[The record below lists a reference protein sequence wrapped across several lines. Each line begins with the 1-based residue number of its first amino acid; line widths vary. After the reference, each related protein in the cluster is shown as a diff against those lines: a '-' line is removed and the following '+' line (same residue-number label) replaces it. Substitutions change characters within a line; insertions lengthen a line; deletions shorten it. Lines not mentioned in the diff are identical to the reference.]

1 MKKYLITLL
10 GACTMLSSCGSKDK
24 GTINVAVSPD
34 YPPFTFM
41 EKDKKDVNKENI
53 VGFEIDLFNEIAKR
67 AHFKIVYKHMPFDE
81 IFKALEK
88 KEADAS
94 IANIT
99 VTNERKE
106 KVSFSKPYLSTGYAL
121 IVKNPAI
128 KSLDD
133 LKDKKVAVQQNTSY
147 EKLFKDKVQEI
158 YPTIKVEDGKSKSDL
173 VQKLKDGYAD
183 AVFLGKAEAEAIITD
198 DKKNNNPFIL
208 VPLNM
213 DATNDF
219 AIAYPKGSKII
230 AELDKALE
238 DMLKDDTVKK
248 LKEKWSVK

>member
-1 MKKYLITLL
+1 M
-10 GACTMLSSCGSKDK
+10 SFDK
-24 GTINVAVSPD
+24 SMD
-34 YPPFTFM
+34 YVKIFI
-41 EKDKKDVNKENI
+41 EKDKKNVNKENI
-53 VGFEIDLFNEIAKR
+53 VGFEIDLFNELAKR
-67 AHFKIVYKHMPFDE
+67 ARFKIVYKQMPFEE
-81 IFKALEK
+81 IFKSLDK

-99 VTNERKE
+99 VTDERKE
-106 KVSFSKPYLSTGYAL
+106 KFAFSKPYLSTGYAL
-121 IVKNPAI
+121 VVKDAAI

-147 EKLFKDKVQEI
+147 EKLFKDKVQEV
-158 YPTIKVEDGKSKSDL
+158 YPTIIVEDGKSKADL
-173 VQKLKDGYAD
+173 VQKLKDGYTD
-183 AVFLGKAEAEAIITD
+183 AVFLGKAEAEAVISD
-198 DKKNNNPFIL
+198 DNKKNNNSFIM

-219 AIAYPKGSKII
+219 AIAFPKDSKII
-230 AELDKALE
+230 AEFDKVLE

>member
-1 MKKYLITLL
+1 MKKYLIPLL
-10 GACTMLSSCGSKDK
+10 VAGALLSSCGTKDK
-24 GTINVAVSPD
+24 KTLNVAISPD

-41 EKDKKDVNKENI
+41 EKDKKGGINENI
-53 VGFEIDLFNEIAKR
+53 VGFEIDLFNEMAR
-67 AHFKIVYKHMPFDE
+67 RSHFKIVYKPMSFDE
-81 IFKALEK
+81 IFQTLEK
-88 KEADAS
+88 KEVDAS

-99 VTNERKE
+99 ITAERK
-106 KVSFSKPYLSTGYAL
+106 KNVVFSKPYLSTGYAL
-121 IVKNPAI
+121 VVKNSAI

-133 LKDKKVAVQQNTSY
+133 LKEKKVVVQQNTSY

-158 YPTIKVEDGKSKSDL
+158 YPTIVVEDGKSNSNL

-183 AVFLGKAEAEAIITD
+183 AIFLGKAEAEALITHD
-198 DKKNNNPFIL
+198 NRNSNHFIL

-219 AIAYPKGSKII
+219 AIAYPKDSKVF